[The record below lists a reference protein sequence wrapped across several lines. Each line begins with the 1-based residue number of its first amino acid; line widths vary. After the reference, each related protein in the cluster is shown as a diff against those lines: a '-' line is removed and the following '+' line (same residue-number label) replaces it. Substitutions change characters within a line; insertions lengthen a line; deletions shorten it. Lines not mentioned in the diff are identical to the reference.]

1 MKYAPKRIITANTGV
16 NPSAHFAI
24 NVPMANAKKI
34 ALITGANRGLGF
46 EMARQL
52 GQQGVSVVLAAR
64 DPQKGEEAAA
74 KLRKEGLDVEF
85 LKLDVTDKKDHAA
98 AAAFLEKQ
106 FGRLDILIN
115 NAGISAEPL
124 GSGKAST
131 TTGDTIHRTF
141 ETNFFAPVALT
152 QALLPLLMKSDAA
165 RIVNMSSILGS
176 QTLHADPKSVIYD
189 FKSLSYDASKAALN
203 SFTIHLAH
211 ELKDTRIKVNS
222 AHPGWVKTDMGTD
235 AAPMEIPEGAKTGVE
250 LALLGDDGPTGGY
263 FHLGKKV
270 PW

>member
-1 MKYAPKRIITANTGV
+1 LLPLNPEAN
-16 NPSAHFAI
+16 FAI
-24 NVPMANAKKI
+24 YVAMATAKRI
-34 ALITGANRGLGF
+34 ALITGANKGLGF

-52 GQQGVSVVLAAR
+52 GQAGVGVLLGAR
-64 DPQKGEEAAA
+64 DSGKGEAAA
-74 KLRKEGLDVEF
+74 ATLRDEGLDAQF
-85 LKLDVTDKKDHAA
+85 LRLDVTDKKDRAA
-98 AAAFLEKQ
+98 ASAFLEEQ

-115 NAGISAEPL
+115 NAGIAAEPVC
-124 GSGKAST
+124 SNKAST
-131 TTGDTIHRTF
+131 TTEDVIHGTF

-152 QALLPLLMKSDAA
+152 QALLPLLKKSDAG

-176 QTLHADPKSVIYD
+176 QALHADAKSPIYD

-211 ELKDTRIKVNS
+211 ELKDTKIKVNS
-222 AHPGWVKTDMGTD
+222 AHPGWVKTDMGTN

-250 LALLGDDGPTGGY
+250 LALLGDEGPTGGF
-263 FHLGKKV
+263 FHLGQTL